1 MRWTI
6 RPTGHIICTLTIS
19 GFLYFIFRSATA
31 FWVSFLSG
39 ILMDIDHI
47 LDYYIQK
54 KITLR
59 MRKIYL
65 WHIKNDYDFLFLYLH
80 SLELVVM
87 LWVAI
92 FVFKLGIFWIALAI
106 GMTQHIILDI
116 FFNPIYTYAYLFLY
130 RLAKGFKKEYI
141 LKSTYLKNSWFYCIL
156 LLADKGKPR
165 ETGGRKATGLNPV
178 VEVRWGRAAGLP
190 KDGEGERRQ

>member
-1 MRWTI
+1 MRCVI
-6 RPTGHIICTLTIS
+6 RPTGHIICALTIS
-19 GFLYFIFRSATA
+19 GLLYFIFSSGMA
-31 FWVSFLSG
+31 FCVSFLSG

-54 KITLR
+54 RITLR
-59 MRKIYL
+59 MRKIYI
-65 WHIKNDYDFLFLYLH
+65 WHIKNDYEFLFLYLH

-116 FFNPIYTYAYLFLY
+116 FFNPIYTHAYLFLY
-130 RLAKGFKKEYI
+130 RLSKGFRKEYI
-141 LKSTYLKNSWFYCIL
+141 LKSTYLKN
-156 LLADKGKPR
+156 P
-165 ETGGRKATGLNPV
+165 
-178 VEVRWGRAAGLP
+178 
-190 KDGEGERRQ
+190 